1 MASGGKWLAAGEQQ
15 DGDIACLLIGHGRC
29 CFVVLLRCQPLT
41 DGVCDNVLDVVE
53 GIAGET
59 VIKLTQE
66 EKGIRGKI
74 WFRQENVC
82 LRWNQEDVT
91 QQKIRCAQRH
101 CRQDNNE
108 NDARGSKDSQKI

>member
-1 MASGGKWLAAGEQQ
+1 
-15 DGDIACLLIGHGRC
+15 
-29 CFVVLLRCQPLT
+29 VLLRCQPLT
-41 DGVCDNVLDVVE
+41 DGICDDALDLVE

-74 WFRQENVC
+74 WFRQENEN

-91 QQKIRCAQRH
+91 DQKNRCAERH
-101 CRQDNNE
+101 CR
-108 NDARGSKDSQKI
+108 